1 MRLRINLG
9 KFHSVKKLGRELIAK
24 KGVLNN
30 AWKKCQMHK
39 QQTQKIVY
47 IFIKFSKQLNS
58 VAETKGKLQKQEDQR
73 NKESKIC

>member
-1 MRLRINLG
+1 
-9 KFHSVKKLGRELIAK
+9 
-24 KGVLNN
+24 
-30 AWKKCQMHK
+30 MHK